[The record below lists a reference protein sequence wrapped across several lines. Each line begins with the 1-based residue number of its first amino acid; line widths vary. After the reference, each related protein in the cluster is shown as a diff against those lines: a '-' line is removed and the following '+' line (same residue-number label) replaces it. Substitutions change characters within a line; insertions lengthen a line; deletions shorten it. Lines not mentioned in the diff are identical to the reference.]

1 MVDTI
6 TSAPLVP
13 SVKSYSVAPSISLAL
28 SAAPVS
34 AIASSLIALAVTVP
48 LDAEPN
54 PANVC
59 VASTVEPA
67 LISSVASA
75 YRVAKSVAN
84 AFNSAAFGVAILSP
98 VNVV

>member
-1 MVDTI
+1 M
-6 TSAPLVP
+6 P
-13 SVKSYSVAPSISLAL
+13 SVKSYSVEPSINLAL
-28 SAAPVS
+28 SAVPVASIVSS
-34 AIASSLIALAVTVP
+34 AIALAVTVP
-48 LDAEPN
+48 PDAAPK

-67 LISSVASA
+67 RISSVASA

-84 AFNSAAFGVAILSP
+84 AFNSAVFGVAILSP